1 MSNRNGL
8 NIIKSCKEILHRN
21 VRFSN
26 MMNTTLSHSNVG
38 TVTLEEIKEIIK
50 QKNVELLH
58 LQFVDIEGILKH
70 ITVTVE
76 QLDDVVNGKI
86 MFDGSSIKG
95 FAPINKSDLYLQP
108 DLNTFAVLPW
118 TVENGY
124 AEARFIC
131 SVKNPDGTLYEGDP
145 RNVLKRTMERAAE
158 KGYTISVGPELEF
171 FLFKADENGNPT
183 TELHDNAGYFEPSP
197 KDFGE
202 RVRLEIYR
210 ALKAMGFTIEA
221 SHHEVAEGQHE
232 INFKYADALSSAD
245 NATTYKWVVKT
256 IAGKFGLHA
265 TFMPKPVFGIN
276 GSGMHINM
284 SLFKEGENVFYD
296 PSDQNQLSESA
307 YQFIAGLLENVR
319 SFAAITNPLVN
330 SYKRLVPGYEAPCYI
345 AWSASNRSA
354 LIRIPAKR
362 GLATRVEL
370 RSPDPSANPYLAI
383 AVIAS
388 AGLDG
393 IDRKLPVPAPI
404 DEDIYHMSD
413 ERRAELGIGNLPASL
428 GEAIYELE
436 NGTIGRATLG
446 EHVYNE
452 YLTLKKAEWNS
463 YRTAVHA
470 WEIAN
475 YHGKF

>member
-1 MSNRNGL
+1 M
-8 NIIKSCKEILHRN
+8 
-21 VRFSN
+21 V
-26 MMNTTLSHSNVG
+26 NTTLSQTNND
-38 TVTLEEIKEIIK
+38 TLTLEQIKETIK

-70 ITVTVE
+70 VTVTVE
-76 QLDDVVNGKI
+76 QLEDVVEGKI

-95 FAPINKSDLYLQP
+95 FSPINKSDLYLLP

-118 TVENGY
+118 TVEDGY
-124 AEARFIC
+124 AEARFLC
-131 SVKNPDGTLYEGDP
+131 SVTNPDGTLFEGDP
-145 RNVLKRTMERAAE
+145 RNVLKKTMERAAE
-158 KGYTISVGPELEF
+158 KGFTISVGPELEF
-171 FLFKADENGNPT
+171 FLFKADANGNPT
-183 TELHDNAGYFEPSP
+183 TELHDNGGYFEPSP
-197 KDFGE
+197 KDLGE

-232 INFKYADALSSAD
+232 INFKYADALRSAD

-256 IAGKFGLHA
+256 IASKFGLHA

-276 GSGMHINM
+276 GSGMHVNM
-284 SLFKEGENVFYD
+284 SFFKGNENAFFD
-296 PSDQNQLSESA
+296 PSDENQLSKTA
-307 YQFIAGLLENVR
+307 YQFIAGLMEHVK

-354 LIRIPAKR
+354 LIRIPAKK

-370 RSPDPSANPYLAI
+370 RCPDPSANPYLAF
-383 AVIAS
+383 AVIAA

-393 IDRKLPVPAPI
+393 IEKGLQVPAPI
-404 DEDIYHMSD
+404 DEDIFHMTE
-413 ERRAELGIGNLPASL
+413 ERRAELGIENLPASL
-428 GEAIYELE
+428 GEAVQEFE
-436 NGTIGRATLG
+436 NGTIGRETLG
-446 EHVYNE
+446 EHVFSE
-452 YLTLKKAEWNS
+452 YVAMKKAEWNS

-470 WEIAN
+470 WEIEN
-475 YHGKF
+475 YQAKF